1 MGVISRS
8 SNLRHLSDGW
18 AGVLGT
24 VGSPGWLE
32 EGRKERSG
40 RGVPRGGIYKK
51 ISRCQEP
58 S

>member
-1 MGVISRS
+1 MGVSPGRPICGTP
-8 SNLRHLSDGW
+8 SDRW

-40 RGVPRGGIYKK
+40 REVPRGGIYKK
-51 ISRCQEP
+51 ISQCQEP